1 MTKRGL
7 TLAQRIDYFGS
18 IFYFFFGLQRLICL
32 IAPLA
37 SLLFSTPPLKPD
49 MLALTNDFFSVFLA
63 SALMMRPVSRGSRNP
78 FWSTYEITMC
88 FTLSMVALKALATPR
103 EERWRSLHNARWRA
117 A

>member
-37 SLLFSTPPLKPD
+37 SLLFSTPPLKPN

-63 SALMMRPVSRGSRNP
+63 SALMMRPVSRRSRNP
-78 FWSTYEITMC
+78 FWSAYEITMC